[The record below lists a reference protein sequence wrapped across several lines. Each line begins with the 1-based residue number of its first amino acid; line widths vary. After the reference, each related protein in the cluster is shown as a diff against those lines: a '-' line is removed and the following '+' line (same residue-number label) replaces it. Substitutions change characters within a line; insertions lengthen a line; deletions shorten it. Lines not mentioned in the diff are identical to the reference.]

1 MLELFETFRNLTK
14 KREQARIAAEKKDK
28 ERKAAWREYYR
39 MNEAMD
45 KIQEQLNW
53 DQEDVEATIQ
63 AEKNFAPRKRPR
75 QNTID
80 LTE

>member
-1 MLELFETFRNLTK
+1 
-14 KREQARIAAEKKDK
+14 
-28 ERKAAWREYYR
+28 